1 MTNGPMPYIL
11 ICLMPER
18 KWIED
23 EMTTGKRKEKTV
35 METKDGKGETDRIFS
50 KNQKKNGFFLIN
62 RWKFQKVYAILIALF
77 AQICPDLQGA
87 DVQRKVPKPAWQ
99 LERELTALKQ
109 ESEKKLAVLSN
120 ERDRLKAEVKT
131 LQEEN
136 SLIRKEL
143 IETLEK
149 YSMLAEK
156 LKRLERSA
164 AAVIETLKPEY
175 SGAREDE
182 SAESLRTVMQSSVAL
197 ASAAAAFCGEVEKLI
212 ALPGM
217 DSVRAAKLRVMIT
230 QIRSQI
236 RNIIRYNTPP
246 AGPQGITTCRI
257 LKIDEKLKA
266 AVFSAGYRNG
276 LRTGMVLRTAG
287 GKVSFQIILLKEFTS
302 AGLFLTGTPQDV
314 SIGTELSATGSSAAL
329 KQ

>member
-1 MTNGPMPYIL
+1 M
-11 ICLMPER
+11 
-18 KWIED
+18 
-23 EMTTGKRKEKTV
+23 EKK
-35 METKDGKGETDRIFS
+35 MADGKGKKEQS
-50 KNQKKNGFFLIN
+50 GGKNLKKNGFFLIN
-62 RWKFQKVYAILIALF
+62 DWNFLKVYAILLALC
-77 AQICPDLQGA
+77 AQICFVVEGV
-87 DVQRKVPKPAWQ
+87 DVRRKMPKPAWQ
-99 LERELTALKQ
+99 LEKELKALRQ
-109 ESEKKLAVLSN
+109 ESEKKLAELAN
-120 ERDRLKAEVKT
+120 ERDSLRLEVKA
-131 LQEEN
+131 LHEEI
-136 SLIRKEL
+136 SLNRKEL

-175 SGAREDE
+175 SDVRADE

-197 ASAAAAFCGEVEKLI
+197 ASAAAVFCGEVDKLI

-217 DSVRAAKLRVMIT
+217 DPVRAAKLRVMIT

-276 LRTGMVLRTAG
+276 LRTGMVLRAPG

-314 SIGTELSATGSSAAL
+314 SIGTELSATGSAAAL
-329 KQ
+329 KK

>member
-1 MTNGPMPYIL
+1 MRNAELAVKM
-11 ICLMPER
+11 R
-18 KWIED
+18 K
-23 EMTTGKRKEKTV
+23 KRKKIEFFSIFDWKT
-35 METKDGKGETDRIFS
+35 G
-50 KNQKKNGFFLIN
+50 L
-62 RWKFQKVYAILIALF
+62 VYAILMVLF
-77 AQICPDLQGA
+77 AQNGLRLEAEEVHREG
-87 DVQRKVPKPAWQ
+87 PKPAWQ
-99 LERELTALKQ
+99 LEKELDALKR
-109 ESEKKLAVLSN
+109 ETEKKLAVLTN
-120 ERDRLKAEVKT
+120 ERDRLRSQVKD

-136 SLIRKEL
+136 SLNRKEL

-175 SGAREDE
+175 SDVRADE

-197 ASAAAAFCGEVEKLI
+197 ASAAAAFCGEVDNLI
-212 ALPGM
+212 SLPGT
-217 DSVRAAKLRVMIT
+217 DPVRAAKLRVMIT

-236 RNIIRYNTPP
+236 RNIVRYNTPP

-276 LRTGMVLRTAG
+276 LRAGMVLRTAD
-287 GKVSFQIILLKEFTS
+287 GKASFQIILLKDFTS
-302 AGLFLTGTPQDV
+302 AGLFLTGSPRDV
-314 SIGTELSATGSSAAL
+314 SIGTELLATGSKTAT

>member
-1 MTNGPMPYIL
+1 MA
-11 ICLMPER
+11 
-18 KWIED
+18 
-23 EMTTGKRKEKTV
+23 
-35 METKDGKGETDRIFS
+35 DGKG
-50 KNQKKNGFFLIN
+50 KNERPIRKKLKKNGFFLIN
-62 RWKFQKVYAILIALF
+62 DWNFLKVCAILVALF
-77 AQICPDLQGA
+77 AQKYFVVEGIE
-87 DVQRKVPKPAWQ
+87 VRRNIPKPAWQ
-99 LERELTALKQ
+99 LEKELKALRQ
-109 ESEKKLAVLSN
+109 ESEKKLAALTN
-120 ERDRLKAEVKT
+120 ERDSLRLEVKA
-131 LQEEN
+131 LHEEI
-136 SLIRKEL
+136 SLNRKEL

-175 SGAREDE
+175 SDARADE

-197 ASAAAAFCGEVEKLI
+197 ASAAAVFCGEVDKLI
-212 ALPGM
+212 ALPGT
-217 DSVRAAKLRVMIT
+217 DPVRAAKLRVMIT

-236 RNIIRYNTPP
+236 RNIVRYNTPP

-276 LRTGMVLRTAG
+276 LRAGMVLRTAG
-287 GKVSFQIILLKEFTS
+287 GKATFQIILLKEFTS
-302 AGLFLTGTPQDV
+302 AGLFLTGRPQDV
-314 SIGTELSATGSSAAL
+314 SIGTELSATGSSASL

>member
-1 MTNGPMPYIL
+1 M
-11 ICLMPER
+11 
-18 KWIED
+18 
-23 EMTTGKRKEKTV
+23 EKK
-35 METKDGKGETDRIFS
+35 MADGKG
-50 KNQKKNGFFLIN
+50 KNGRGIGKNLKKNGFFLRN
-62 RWKFQKVYAILIALF
+62 DWKFLKVHAILLALC
-77 AQICPDLQGA
+77 AQICFVVEGV
-87 DVQRKVPKPAWQ
+87 DVRQKMPKPAWQ
-99 LERELTALKQ
+99 LEKELKALRQ
-109 ESEKKLAVLSN
+109 ESEKKLAELTN
-120 ERDRLKAEVKT
+120 ERDRLRLEVKA
-131 LQEEN
+131 LHEEN
-136 SLIRKEL
+136 SLNRKEL

-175 SGAREDE
+175 SDVRADE

-197 ASAAAAFCGEVEKLI
+197 ASAAAVFCGEVDKLI
-212 ALPGM
+212 ALPGT
-217 DSVRAAKLRVMIT
+217 DPVRAAKLRVMIT

>member
-1 MTNGPMPYIL
+1 M
-11 ICLMPER
+11 
-18 KWIED
+18 
-23 EMTTGKRKEKTV
+23 EKK
-35 METKDGKGETDRIFS
+35 MADGKGEKDCLGG
-50 KNQKKNGFFLIN
+50 KNLKKNGFFLRN
-62 RWKFQKVYAILIALF
+62 DWKFPKVYAILIALF
-77 AQICPDLQGA
+77 AQICFVVEGVEVRQKL
-87 DVQRKVPKPAWQ
+87 PKPAWQ
-99 LERELTALKQ
+99 LEKELKALRT
-109 ESEKKLAVLSN
+109 ESEKKLAELTN
-120 ERDRLKAEVKT
+120 ERDRLRLEVKA
-131 LQEEN
+131 LHEEN
-136 SLIRKEL
+136 SLNRKEL

-175 SGAREDE
+175 SDVRADE

-236 RNIIRYNTPP
+236 RNIVRYNTPP

-276 LRTGMVLRTAG
+276 LRAGMVLRTAD
-287 GKVSFQIILLKEFTS
+287 GKASFQIILLKDFTS
-302 AGLFLTGTPQDV
+302 AGLFLTGSPRDV
-314 SIGTELSATGSSAAL
+314 SIGTELLATGSKTAT

>member
-1 MTNGPMPYIL
+1 MD
-11 ICLMPER
+11 R
-18 KWIED
+18 K
-23 EMTTGKRKEKTV
+23 KREGRADFKLRP
-35 METKDGKGETDRIFS
+35 GHFR
-50 KNQKKNGFFLIN
+50 KKIGFFF
-62 RWKFQKVYAILIALF
+62 RSHWKFLFVHAILTALF

-175 SGAREDE
+175 SDVRANE

-197 ASAAAAFCGEVEKLI
+197 ASATAAFCDEVEKMVQ
-212 ALPGM
+212 LPNA
-217 DSVRAAKLRVMIT
+217 DPVYAAKLRVMIN
-230 QIRSQI
+230 QIRSRI
-236 RNIIRYNTPP
+236 RNVVRYHTDPVQ
-246 AGPQGITTCRI
+246 PQGFTTCRI

-276 LRTGMVLRTAG
+276 LRSGMVLRTRD
-287 GKVSFQIILLKEFTS
+287 GKTTFQVVLLKDFTS
-302 AGLFLTGTPQDV
+302 AGLFLTGSPGEV
-314 SIGTELSATGSSAAL
+314 SIGTELSALSGQTA
-329 KQ
+329 K

>member
-1 MTNGPMPYIL
+1 MKNAA
-11 ICLMPER
+11 
-18 KWIED
+18 
-23 EMTTGKRKEKTV
+23 GKGV
-35 METKDGKGETDRIFS
+35 MVRLDGKKS
-50 KNQKKNGFFLIN
+50 KKKGFFLIKD
-62 RWKFQKVYAILIALF
+62 WIFLKVCAILVALF
-77 AQICPDLQGA
+77 AQKHFVVEGA
-87 DVQRKVPKPAWQ
+87 EVRRSIPKPAWQ
-99 LERELTALKQ
+99 LEKELKALRQ
-109 ESEKKLAVLSN
+109 ESEKKLAELTN
-120 ERDRLKAEVKT
+120 ERDSLRLEVKA
-131 LQEEN
+131 LHEEI
-136 SLIRKEL
+136 SLNRKEL

-164 AAVIETLKPEY
+164 AAVIETLRPEY
-175 SGAREDE
+175 SDVRADE

-197 ASAAAAFCGEVEKLI
+197 ASAAAVFCGEVDKLI
-212 ALPGM
+212 ALPGT
-217 DSVRAAKLRVMIT
+217 DPVRAAKLRVMIT

-276 LRTGMVLRTAG
+276 LRAGMVLRTAS
-287 GKVSFQIILLKEFTS
+287 GKATFQIILLKEFTS
-302 AGLFLTGTPQDV
+302 AGLFLTGNPQDV

>member
-1 MTNGPMPYIL
+1 MT
-11 ICLMPER
+11 
-18 KWIED
+18 
-23 EMTTGKRKEKTV
+23 
-35 METKDGKGETDRIFS
+35 
-50 KNQKKNGFFLIN
+50 
-62 RWKFQKVYAILIALF
+62 
-77 AQICPDLQGA
+77 
-87 DVQRKVPKPAWQ
+87 
-99 LERELTALKQ
+99 
-109 ESEKKLAVLSN
+109 N
-120 ERDRLKAEVKT
+120 ERDRLRSEVKT

-175 SGAREDE
+175 SDVRADE

-236 RNIIRYNTPP
+236 RNIVRYNTPP

-276 LRTGMVLRTAG
+276 LRAGMVLRTAD
-287 GKVSFQIILLKEFTS
+287 GKASFQIILLKDFTS
-302 AGLFLTGTPQDV
+302 AGLFLTGSPRDV
-314 SIGTELSATGSSAAL
+314 SIGTELLATGSKTAT

>member
-1 MTNGPMPYIL
+1 M
-11 ICLMPER
+11 
-18 KWIED
+18 K
-23 EMTTGKRKEKTV
+23 KA
-35 METKDGKGETDRIFS
+35 DGKGEKDRTDG
-50 KNQKKNGFFLIN
+50 KNLKKNGFFLIN
-62 RWKFQKVYAILIALF
+62 RWKFQKVYAILLALC
-77 AQICPDLQGA
+77 AQICFVVEGV
-87 DVQRKVPKPAWQ
+87 DVHRKVPKPAWQ
-99 LERELTALKQ
+99 LEKELKALRQ
-109 ESEKKLAVLSN
+109 ESEKKLAVLTN
-120 ERDRLKAEVKT
+120 ERDRLRSEVKT

-175 SGAREDE
+175 SDVRADE

-197 ASAAAAFCGEVEKLI
+197 ASAAAVFCGEVDNLI
-212 ALPGM
+212 SLPGT
-217 DSVRAAKLRVMIT
+217 DPVRAAKLRVMIT

-236 RNIIRYNTPP
+236 RNIVRYNTPP

-276 LRTGMVLRTAG
+276 LRAGMVLRTAG
-287 GKVSFQIILLKEFTS
+287 GKATFQVILLKEFTS
-302 AGLFLTGTPQDV
+302 AGLFLTGNPQDV
-314 SIGTELSATGSSAAL
+314 SIGTELSATGSTAAL

>member
-1 MTNGPMPYIL
+1 MKNDM
-11 ICLMPER
+11 
-18 KWIED
+18 
-23 EMTTGKRKEKTV
+23 KTIGGRGIFDR
-35 METKDGKGETDRIFS
+35 TDGK
-50 KNQKKNGFFLIN
+50 NLKKNGFFLIN
-62 RWKFQKVYAILIALF
+62 DWNFLKVYAILLALC
-77 AQICPDLQGA
+77 AQICFVVEGV
-87 DVQRKVPKPAWQ
+87 DVRRKMPKPAWQ
-99 LERELTALKQ
+99 LEKELKALRQ
-109 ESEKKLAVLSN
+109 ESEKKLAVLTN
-120 ERDRLKAEVKT
+120 ERDRLRSEVKT

-175 SGAREDE
+175 SDVRADE

-236 RNIIRYNTPP
+236 RNIVRYNTPP

-276 LRTGMVLRTAG
+276 LRAGMVLRTAD
-287 GKVSFQIILLKEFTS
+287 GKATFQIILLKDFTS
-302 AGLFLTGTPQDV
+302 AGLFLTGAPRDV
-314 SIGTELSATGSSAAL
+314 SIGTELLATGSKTAT

>member
-1 MTNGPMPYIL
+1 MRNAELAVKM
-11 ICLMPER
+11 R
-18 KWIED
+18 K
-23 EMTTGKRKEKTV
+23 KRKKIE
-35 METKDGKGETDRIFS
+35 IFS
-50 KNQKKNGFFLIN
+50 IFD
-62 RWKFQKVYAILIALF
+62 WKTGLVYAILMVLF
-77 AQICPDLQGA
+77 AQNGLRLEAEEVHREG
-87 DVQRKVPKPAWQ
+87 PKPAWQ
-99 LERELTALKQ
+99 LEKELDALKR
-109 ESEKKLAVLSN
+109 ETEKKLAVLTN
-120 ERDRLKAEVKT
+120 ERDRLRSQVKD

-136 SLIRKEL
+136 SLNRKEL

-164 AAVIETLKPEY
+164 AAVIETLNPEY
-175 SGAREDE
+175 TDVRADE
-182 SAESLRTVMQSSVAL
+182 TAESLRTVMQSSVAS

-236 RNIIRYNTPP
+236 RNIVRYNTPP

-257 LKIDEKLKA
+257 LKLDEKLKA

-276 LRTGMVLRTAG
+276 LRAGMVLRTAD
-287 GKVSFQIILLKEFTS
+287 GKASFQIILLKDFTS
-302 AGLFLTGTPQDV
+302 AGLFLTGSPRDV
-314 SIGTELSATGSSAAL
+314 SIGTELTAL
-329 KQ
+329 SGQTAK

>member
-1 MTNGPMPYIL
+1 MEGFQTVRSGGFPAGKPKNLKKNHFFLIFNWNFTCVCAILSALNAL
-11 ICLMPER
+11 ICLDLSGVEVHR
-18 KWIED
+18 KI
-23 EMTTGKRKEKTV
+23 
-35 METKDGKGETDRIFS
+35 
-50 KNQKKNGFFLIN
+50 
-62 RWKFQKVYAILIALF
+62 
-77 AQICPDLQGA
+77 
-87 DVQRKVPKPAWQ
+87 PKPAWQ
-99 LERELTALKQ
+99 LEKELADLKRR
-109 ESEKKLAVLSN
+109 SEKKLADVSN
-120 ERDRLKAEVKT
+120 ERDRLKAEMKT
-131 LQEEN
+131 LQDEN
-136 SLIRKEL
+136 LLIRKEL

-175 SGAREDE
+175 SDVRADE

-197 ASAAAAFCGEVEKLI
+197 ASAAAAFCGEVEKLL

-236 RNIIRYNTPP
+236 RNIVRYNTPP

-276 LRTGMVLRTAG
+276 LRAGMVLRTAD
-287 GKVSFQIILLKEFTS
+287 GKATFQIILLKDFTS
-302 AGLFLTGTPQDV
+302 AGLFLTGSPRDV
-314 SIGTELSATGSSAAL
+314 SIGTELLATGSKTAT

>member
-1 MTNGPMPYIL
+1 
-11 ICLMPER
+11 
-18 KWIED
+18 
-23 EMTTGKRKEKTV
+23 
-35 METKDGKGETDRIFS
+35 METKDGKGETGRIFS

-62 RWKFQKVYAILIALF
+62 RWKFQKVYAILIALS
-77 AQICPDLQGA
+77 AQICLVVEGVEVRQ
-87 DVQRKVPKPAWQ
+87 KMPKPAWQ
-99 LERELTALKQ
+99 LERELKALRQ
-109 ESEKKLAVLSN
+109 SSEEKIAKLTN
-120 ERDRLKAEVKT
+120 ERDRLRSEVKT
-131 LQEEN
+131 LHEEN
-136 SLIRKEL
+136 SLNRKVL

-175 SGAREDE
+175 SDVRADE

-197 ASAAAAFCGEVEKLI
+197 ASAAAVFCGEVEKMI
-212 ALPGM
+212 ALPGT
-217 DSVRAAKLRVMIT
+217 DPVRAAKLRVMIT

-246 AGPQGITTCRI
+246 AGPQGFTTCRI

-276 LRTGMVLRTAG
+276 LRTGMVLRTAD
-287 GKVSFQIILLKEFTS
+287 GKTTFQIVMLRDFTS
-302 AGLFLTGTPQDV
+302 AGLFLTGSPRDV
-314 SIGTELSATGSSAAL
+314 SIGTELSATGGETAK